1 MLAYIAGQRD
11 EYFIFMYHQ
20 AILLEHNPGGERINI

>member
-1 MLAYIAGQRD
+1 MLAYIAAQRD

-20 AILLEHNPGGERINI
+20 AVLLEHDPGGECINI